1 MAPVEILFLLIV
13 VIFGVVGAV
22 RGFSREIGVTV
33 MLLIALLILQLIDHL
48 APGAR
53 DRVLAFIAGP
63 DPAAQ
68 LATRAIIYA
77 LFLIVVAFITYQ
89 GATLVFPT
97 AGASGTLG
105 LLAGLLNGWLFA
117 GSIWYYL
124 AQADWPFIPVCCN
137 YDPLYLA
144 LSKLLPPEILDWRYL
159 VALVVI
165 MLIIRVWK

>member
-1 MAPVEILFLLIV
+1 MAPVEIAFLIII

-33 MLLIALLILQLIDHL
+33 MLLVALLILQLIDHL
-48 APGAR
+48 AAGTR
-53 DRVLAFIAGP
+53 DKVLAFIAGS
-63 DPAAQ
+63 DRAAQ
-68 LATRAIIYA
+68 LTAKAIIYT

-89 GATLVFPT
+89 GTTLDFPT
-97 AGASGTLG
+97 AGPSGTLG

-124 AQADWPFIPVCCN
+124 AQANWPVIPVCCN
-137 YDPLYLA
+137 YDNLYLA

-159 VALVVI
+159 IALVLI
-165 MLIIRVWK
+165 MMILRVWH